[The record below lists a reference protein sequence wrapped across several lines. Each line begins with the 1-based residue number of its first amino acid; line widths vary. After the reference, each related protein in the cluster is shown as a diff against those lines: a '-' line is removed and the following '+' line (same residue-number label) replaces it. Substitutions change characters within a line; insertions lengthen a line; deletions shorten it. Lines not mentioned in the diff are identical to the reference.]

1 MSVHKRLSNDTYY
14 VSYRDADG
22 RQRTKT
28 FGKGR
33 EGKRDAQRFDEEIK
47 ARKLIEAPLPIF
59 APGQKAYIDQ
69 LTQLYIN
76 AKKAEGKSLR
86 WIRELAVLVKTHFI
100 PVFAQRP
107 VDEIRFEEIV
117 EIIGKAYADRS
128 QTTRSRYM
136 SYLKMVFQYGVD
148 YELTTKNPLKRWK
161 KPKERPRDTK
171 LTYPDLM
178 KLKNAARPHLAW
190 AIEVAWNLGV
200 RTGESELLA
209 LTWNDIDWDDS
220 SIKVYATKT
229 KTNRVI
235 PIAPEFLERLKV
247 MREKAQTG
255 YIIEYQGKPM
265 RKFRRSLKT
274 AAEKAGLTYPVVMYD
289 IRHLFATTLLR
300 EGGDVAAVSK
310 LMGHASVKMTV
321 DQYYHLLGGEK
332 RRTIAK
338 LPSLSKPEDAPCPD
352 AAPSEPQPPTSAPA

>member
-1 MSVHKRLSNDTYY
+1 MSVHKRANNGTYF
-14 VSYRDADG
+14 VAYRDENG
-22 RQRTKT
+22 KQCRKT

-33 EGKRDAQRFDEEIK
+33 EGKRDAQKFDEEVK
-47 ARKLIEAPLPIF
+47 ARKLVEAPLPVF
-59 APGQKAYIDQ
+59 APGEQVYLDQ
-69 LTQLYIN
+69 LAQLYIN
-76 AKKAEGKSLR
+76 AKKSEGKSLR
-86 WIRELAVLVKTHFI
+86 WIKELAVLLKKHFI

-107 VDEIRFEEIV
+107 VDEIRFEEVV
-117 EIIGKAYADRS
+117 EIIGKVYADRS
-128 QTTRSRYM
+128 QTTRSRYL
-136 SYLKMVFQYGVD
+136 SYLKMVFQHGVD
-148 YELTTKNPLKRWK
+148 YDLTTKNPLKRWK

-178 KLKNAARPHLAW
+178 KLKDAARPHLAW

-209 LTWNDIDWDDS
+209 LTWNDIDWEDS

-255 YIIEYQGKPM
+255 YVVEYQGKPL

-321 DQYYHLLGGEK
+321 DQYYHLLGDEK

-338 LPSLSKPEDAPCPD
+338 LPSLTTTPECSTPMD
-352 AAPSEPQPPTSAPA
+352 TSTS

>member
-1 MSVHKRLSNDTYY
+1 MSVHKRSNNGTYF

-22 RQRTKT
+22 KQRTKT
-28 FGKGR
+28 FGTGR
-33 EGKRDAQRFDEEIK
+33 EGKRQANKFDEEIK
-47 ARKLIEAPLPIF
+47 ARKKVEAPLPVLV
-59 APGQKAYIDQ
+59 PGAKVYLDQ
-69 LTQLYIN
+69 LAQAYIN
-76 AKKAEGKSLR
+76 AKKSEGRSVR
-86 WIRELAVLVKTHFI
+86 WLQELATLLKKHFI

-107 VDEIRFEEIV
+107 VDEIRFEEVI
-117 EIIGKAYADRS
+117 EIIRKEYADRS
-128 QTTRSRYM
+128 QTTRSRYL

-148 YELTTKNPLKRWK
+148 YELTLKNPLKRWK

-171 LTYPDLM
+171 LTVTDLM
-178 KLKNAARPHLAW
+178 TIKDVARPHLAW

-209 LTWNDIDWDDS
+209 LTWNDIDWEGS

-229 KTNRVI
+229 KTTRII
-235 PIAPEFLERLKV
+235 PIAPEFMERLKGV
-247 MREKAQTG
+247 REKAQCEHV
-255 YIIEYQGKPM
+255 IEYQGKPM

-274 AAEKAGLTYPVVMYD
+274 AVEKAGITYPVIMYD
-289 IRHLFATTLLR
+289 IRHLFATVLLR

-321 DQYYHLLGGEK
+321 DQYYHLLGDEK

-338 LPSLSKPEDAPCPD
+338 LPSLTRPEDAPHPQ
-352 AAPSEPQPPTSAPA
+352 AAPSEPQPPASTPA